1 MEHISQY
8 PVDKLVYIDESGI
21 DKFISREY
29 GWAIKGQKVYGD
41 VSGKRYARES
51 FIAGLNN
58 GKIIAPF
65 CYKGTC
71 DTKLFNFWVSNF
83 LVPALLPGQIVIMDN
98 ATFHK
103 SELTKSLIEQANCKL
118 VFLPAYSPDLNPIE
132 KFWANLKNKIK
143 KIISNFST
151 LADAVDYVFRSIN

>member
-1 MEHISQY
+1 
-8 PVDKLVYIDESGI
+8 
-21 DKFISREY
+21 
-29 GWAIKGQKVYGD
+29 
-41 VSGKRYARES
+41 
-51 FIAGLNN
+51 
-58 GKIIAPF
+58 
-65 CYKGTC
+65 
-71 DTKLFNFWVSNF
+71 
-83 LVPALLPGQIVIMDN
+83 MDN

-103 SELTKSLIEQANCKL
+103 SELTKNLIEQANCKL

>member
-1 MEHISQY
+1 M
-8 PVDKLVYIDESGI
+8 G
-21 DKFISREY
+21 
-29 GWAIKGQKVYGD
+29 
-41 VSGKRYARES
+41 
-51 FIAGLNN
+51 
-58 GKIIAPF
+58 
-65 CYKGTC
+65 
-71 DTKLFNFWVSNF
+71 NFWVSNY

-151 LADAVDYVFRSIN
+151 LADAVFRSTN

>member
-1 MEHISQY
+1 MKHISQY
-8 PVDKLVYIDESGI
+8 PVNKLVYIDESGI
-21 DKFISREY
+21 DKFIFREY
-29 GWAIKGQKVYGD
+29 GWAIKGQKV
-41 VSGKRYARES
+41 SGKRYTRES

-71 DTKLFNFWVSNF
+71 DTNLFNFWVSNY

-103 SELTKSLIEQANCKL
+103 SELTKSLIAQANCKL
-118 VFLPAYSPDLNPIE
+118 VFLLAYSPDLNPIE

-151 LADAVDYVFRSIN
+151 LADAVDYVFRTNN

>member
-1 MEHISQY
+1 M
-8 PVDKLVYIDESGI
+8 
-21 DKFISREY
+21 Y
-29 GWAIKGQKVYGD
+29 GE

-58 GKIIAPF
+58 GQIIAPF

-71 DTKLFNFWVSNF
+71 DTHLFNFWVSNF
-83 LVPALLPGQIVIMDN
+83 LVPSLLPGQIVMMDN

-103 SELTKSLIEQANCKL
+103 SELTKNLIEQANCKL

-151 LADAVDYVFRSIN
+151 LAEAVDYVFRSIN